1 MSFIQYVELDNKDV
15 KTTFTS
21 KLGRALGTMGAT
33 KDGRRFA
40 WALAGEALTTGIPI
54 TPAALGGLGTT
65 AFTNINTTI
74 DTWEPSSTSR
84 SIVLS
89 TTWSTWGAI
98 KDEYADGWLVV
109 EESTHA
115 YARGQSVR
123 VKGNTAGSTSTTDS
137 PLHTVITFAD
147 DDYLKAGVNTG
158 ATIQVVPNEYFDVI
172 ENDGGASTTMPIVGV
187 AICEV
192 ADNAYFW
199 AQTWGPCAVQNE
211 GTLVLGENAYQS
223 TDALQGLAPL
233 SLSTAATDVANYKVV
248 VRPAIGWCLGPSSGD
263 TDMGLVFLTIRP

>member
-1 MSFIQYVELDNKDV
+1 MSFASFVTLDSKDV
-15 KTTFTS
+15 KTTYSTS
-21 KLGRALGTMGAT
+21 QGRHLGDRGMTG
-33 KDGRRFA
+33 DGRSFA

-84 SIVLS
+84 TISLS

-98 KDEYADGWLVV
+98 ANEYADGWLVV

-115 YARGQSVR
+115 YARGQMVR
-123 VKGNTAGSTSTTDS
+123 VKSNTAGSTSTTDS

-187 AICEV
+187 AVCEV

-199 AQTWGPCAVQNE
+199 AQTWGPCVVQQE
-211 GTLVLGENAYQS
+211 GTAVLGELLVQS
-223 TDALQGLAPL
+223 TDGLQGLAPL

-248 VRPAIGWCLGPSSGD
+248 VRPQIGWVLGPSSGD